1 MTQVEI
7 DKAVA
12 SITGE
17 SAAEIHRR
25 GFSIADPL
33 EVRFDPEPR
42 RPLVYDWDT
51 RSPIDWPGV

>member
-7 DKAVA
+7 DNAVA
-12 SITGE
+12 TATGE
-17 SAAEIHRR
+17 NLSEIRHL

-42 RPLVYDWDT
+42 RPLVFDWDAECA
-51 RSPIDWPGV
+51 IEWPGV

>member
-7 DKAVA
+7 DRAVA
-12 SITGE
+12 IATGE
-17 SAAEIHRR
+17 SPDEIHHL

-42 RPLVYDWDT
+42 RPLVYDWDA
-51 RSPIDWPGV
+51 RCPADWPGV